1 MAHAFEELDYQKT
14 PLGELVLR
22 RRRSP
27 SVPDDWVYEVTLDH
41 EMLMS
46 STVNVS
52 ERALATLAFEAMA
65 SPPRDVLVGGLGLGY
80 TAAAA
85 LESPSVQRLVVVELL
100 APVIAWHRNRLVPMA
115 ETLIDDPRCA
125 LVEDDFFSLWTSRS
139 SGQRY
144 DAILLDIDH
153 SPDSLLDA
161 QHAGFYSVAGL
172 QALAESLRPGGVF
185 ALWSAW
191 KPPAEFLDA
200 TTAVF
205 ASVQSHEVSFYN
217 PHVNEP
223 DANWVLV
230 ATSTRPGVPLPNRT
244 RSSTSTFP

>member
-1 MAHAFEELDYQKT
+1 MARTLEELDYQKT

-27 SVPDDWVYEVTLDH
+27 SVADDWVYEVTLDH

-52 ERALATLAFEAMA
+52 ERALATLAFEAMGQ
-65 SPPRDVLVGGLGLGY
+65 PPRDVLVGGLGLGY

-85 LESPSVQRLVVVELL
+85 LEYPSVQRLVVVELL
-100 APVIAWHRNRLVPMA
+100 APVIAWHRKRLVPMA
-115 ETLIDDPRCA
+115 NRLIGDPRCS
-125 LVEDDFFSLWTSRS
+125 LVEDDFFSLWTSGPG
-139 SGQRY
+139 GQRY

-161 QHAGFYSVAGL
+161 GHAGFYSVSGL
-172 QALAESLRPGGVF
+172 QDLAGGLRPGGVF

-191 KPPAEFLDA
+191 RPATEFLDA
-200 TTAVF
+200 MRTVF
-205 ASVQSHEVSFYN
+205 ASVRSHEVPFFN
-217 PHVNEP
+217 PHVNET
-223 DANWVLV
+223 DSNWVLV
-230 ATSTRPGVPLPNRT
+230 AALSDDTR
-244 RSSTSTFP
+244 

>member
-1 MAHAFEELDYQKT
+1 MAHTFEELDYQKT

-27 SVPDDWVYEVTLDH
+27 SVSDDWVYEVTLDH

-85 LESPSVQRLVVVELL
+85 LESPSVRRLVVVELL

-115 ETLIDDPRCA
+115 ARLIAIPM
-125 LVEDDFFSLWTSRS
+125 LEDDFFSL
-139 SGQRY
+139 
-144 DAILLDIDH
+144 AIGIGRGAIRRDLLDIEPH
-153 SPDSLLDA
+153 TTLCSCRPR
-161 QHAGFYSVAGL
+161 GL
-172 QALAESLRPGGVF
+172 QRRLSCPSLQPGGVF
-185 ALWSAW
+185 
-191 KPPAEFLDA
+191 
-200 TTAVF
+200 
-205 ASVQSHEVSFYN
+205 
-217 PHVNEP
+217 
-223 DANWVLV
+223 
-230 ATSTRPGVPLPNRT
+230 TRFGLETVR
-244 RSSTSTFP
+244 

>member
-1 MAHAFEELDYQKT
+1 MTYALEELDYQKT

-27 SVPDDWVYEVTLDH
+27 SVSDDWVHEVTLDH

-65 SPPRDVLVGGLGLGY
+65 SPPHDVLVGGLGLGY

-85 LESPSVQRLVVVELL
+85 LECPSVQQLVVVELL
-100 APVIAWHRNRLVPMA
+100 APVIAWHCSRLVPMA
-115 ETLIDDPRCA
+115 ATLIDDPRCS
-125 LVEDDFFSLWTSRS
+125 LVEADFFSLWQ
-139 SGQRY
+139 SGSGGARY

-153 SPDSLLDA
+153 SPDALLDTR
-161 QHAGFYSVAGL
+161 HAGFYSTAGL
-172 QALAESLRPGGVF
+172 QALSESLRPRGVF

-191 KPPAEFLDA
+191 KPSAEFLD
-200 TTAVF
+200 TMTAVF
-205 ASVQSHEVSFYN
+205 ASVQSHEVAFFN

-223 DANWVLV
+223 DTNWVLV
-230 ATSTRPGVPLPNRT
+230 ATLPASRSTRA
-244 RSSTSTFP
+244 RS

>member
-1 MAHAFEELDYQKT
+1 VA
-14 PLGELVLR
+14 
-22 RRRSP
+22 
-27 SVPDDWVYEVTLDH
+27 DDWVYEVTLDH

-46 STVNVS
+46 STINVS
-52 ERALATLAFEAMA
+52 ERALATLAFDAMV

-80 TAAAA
+80 TAAAS
-85 LESPSVQRLVVVELL
+85 LESPSVRRLVVVELL

-125 LVEDDFFSLWTSRS
+125 LVEDDFFSLWTSRLG
-139 SGQRY
+139 GQRY

-161 QHAGFYSVAGL
+161 GHAGFYSVAGL

-200 TTAVF
+200 MTAVF
-205 ASVQSHEVSFYN
+205 ASVQSHEVPFFN
-217 PHVNEP
+217 PHINEP

-230 ATSTRPGVPLPNRT
+230 ATSARPGVPLPNRT

>member
-1 MAHAFEELDYQKT
+1 MARTLEELDYRKT

-52 ERALATLAFEAMA
+52 ERALATLAFEAMD

-85 LESPSVQRLVVVELL
+85 LESPSVCRLVVVELL
-100 APVIAWHRNRLVPMA
+100 APVIAWHHNCLVPMA
-115 ETLIDDPRCA
+115 ARLIDDPRCS
-125 LVEDDFFSLWTSRS
+125 LVEGDFFSLWTSRS
-139 SGQRY
+139 DQPRY

-161 QHAGFYSVAGL
+161 RHAGFYSVAGL
-172 QALAESLRPGGVF
+172 QALADSLRPGGVF

-200 TTAVF
+200 MTAVF
-205 ASVQSHEVSFYN
+205 ASVQSHEVPFFN

-223 DANWVLV
+223 DTNWVLT
-230 ATSTRPGVPLPNRT
+230 AILSGEPTQ
-244 RSSTSTFP
+244 